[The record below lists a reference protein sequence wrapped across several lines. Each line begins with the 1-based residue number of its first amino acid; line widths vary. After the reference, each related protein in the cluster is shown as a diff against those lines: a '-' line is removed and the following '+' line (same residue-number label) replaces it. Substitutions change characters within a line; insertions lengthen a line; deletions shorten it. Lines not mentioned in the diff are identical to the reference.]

1 MVKLDKNNLYFLT
14 DEASRIILRDGRG
27 PYGGTSDPDETLHEF
42 LSEFEGDREC
52 RRDGKTWGYGWCLA
66 EINKALRECSIR
78 TIKVYFYQGVKY
90 GALFSVDGEYF
101 IRKENVP
108 FVGCC
113 SPEHNM
119 PKACFFKTTRFCRKG
134 KPIYMPTDALDEDG
148 IWTASDFIELCGDP
162 VSARECWKRCFG
174 QEPEEV
180 YQQMKAEGY
189 FGH

>member
-27 PYGGTSDPDETLHEF
+27 PYGGTSGPDETLHEF
-42 LSEFEGDREC
+42 LSGFEGDRESKQ
-52 RRDGKTWGYGWCLA
+52 DGKTWGYDWSLR
-66 EINKALRECSIR
+66 EVNQALHECSIL
-78 TIKVYFYQGVKY
+78 TIKVQFYKGVKY
-90 GALFSVDGEYF
+90 GALFKIGKEWFV
-101 IRKENVP
+101 RKENVP
-108 FVGCC
+108 FVDC
-113 SPEHNM
+113 SPEHNI
-119 PKACFFKTTRFCRKG
+119 PKACFFKTTRFCRQG

-162 VSARECWKRCFG
+162 VSAKECWKRCFG
-174 QEPEEV
+174 QEPEEM